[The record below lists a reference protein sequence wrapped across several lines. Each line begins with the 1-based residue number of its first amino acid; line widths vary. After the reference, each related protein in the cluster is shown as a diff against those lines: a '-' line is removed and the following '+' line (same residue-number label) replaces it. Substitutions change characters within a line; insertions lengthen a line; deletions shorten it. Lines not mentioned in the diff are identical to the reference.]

1 MLLRTAFKQ
10 SLGASEAVGVHIAL
24 RTAVGSGTG
33 TETSVGAKLTQ
44 RTATGSGVGAQSGI
58 SVKLFIF
65 RTPTDNFAS
74 APYRNGSIA
83 NRLFSYAG
91 QGSRGRNV
99 YKLTN
104 GTFTEAEQ
112 RDATVVA
119 KVYHGG
125 HTNFVTQAEKDELVA
140 AGYGSYVT

>member
-1 MLLRTAFKQ
+1 L
-10 SLGASEAVGVHIAL
+10 HIAL
-24 RTAVGSGTG
+24 RTATGSGTG
-33 TETSVGAKLTQ
+33 TQTCVGARLTQ
-44 RTATGSGVGAQSGI
+44 RTATGSGTGTQSA
-58 SVKLFIF
+58 SPLKLFIF
-65 RTPTDNFAS
+65 RTPTDNFPS

-91 QGSRGRNV
+91 QGSRGKNV

-112 RDATVVA
+112 RDTTVVA
-119 KVYHGG
+119 KVYYGG
-125 HTNFVTQAEKDELVA
+125 HTNFVTQTEKDDLVA